1 VLLTLRFI
9 FVTLGGVLL
18 GLASAWWAVGHLQFE
33 GARTIGQWAVL
44 DGGSAANP
52 YEAAR
57 SVRRG
62 SGSLGPS
69 EGVELITVVGQDGQS
84 LQADCSY
91 LVSGA
96 MPQGLLWTL
105 TVSDRD
111 GRLSDNPAGR
121 TGFTSQDAQAFG
133 TNRQVHI
140 SIGREVRTGDFIP
153 TTGLDSLRLTLRLYS
168 PTIASRL
175 PTPEQLPTVTSLA
188 CDNGRRP

>member
-33 GARTIGQWAVL
+33 GARTIGQWSLL
-44 DGGSAANP
+44 DSGAAGNP

-69 EGVELITVVGQDGQS
+69 EGVELVTVINHDGQP

-91 LVSGA
+91 VVSGP

-105 TVSDRD
+105 TVSDHD
-111 GRLSDNPAGR
+111 GRFSENPAGR

-140 SIGREVRTGDFIP
+140 SIGREVRPGDFIP

-168 PTIASRL
+168 PTVASRL
-175 PTPEQLPTVTSLA
+175 PTSEQLPTVASLA
-188 CDNGRRP
+188 CDDGRRP